1 MSGGKKGQRKTVR
14 VRRHSY
20 PDGGSW
26 LEQEVIVSEVFNV
39 MAGEIRE
46 VVRRG

>member
-1 MSGGKKGQRKTVR
+1 MRGNRQNKRKTVKIS
-14 VRRHSY
+14 RRCY

-26 LEQEVIVSEVFNV
+26 LDQEVIVSEAFNV
-39 MAGEIRE
+39 MTHEIRE